1 MNTDRCIG
9 SEPPRSLEASVIADR
24 DELLALVRHDLVH
37 AAEGDA
43 RWCAAVLIRRAL
55 LGDSV
60 AWRAVEREMS
70 SRWAHDA
77 AEALGEGNIENAV
90 AKCGWAAGMSRT
102 EWIAET
108 RREIA
113 QKAGAL

>member
-1 MNTDRCIG
+1 MTAHDITRI
-9 SEPPRSLEASVIADR
+9 VADH
-24 DELLALVRHDLVH
+24 DELLALVRHDLAH

-43 RWCAAVLIRRAL
+43 RWCAAVLIRRAP

-60 AWRAVEREMS
+60 AWRAVEREMR

-77 AEALGEGNIENAV
+77 AEALGEGNIERAV
-90 AKCGWAAGMSRT
+90 EKCGWAAGMSRS

-108 RREIA
+108 RHELA
-113 QKAGAL
+113 KGGAL